1 MQQASIF
8 KGPTKLPESDNT
20 LVVFFKDGSMSSPV
34 RYCSSCEEWH
44 SPAGDLRESNIHQWA
59 YKDEFYEAF
68 NIPKFEGE
76 NTEKESNAGKD
87 RAAEM
92 LFKLVLLSALSS
104 ATKQKSHSFF

>member
-8 KGPTKLPESDNT
+8 KGPTELPESDNT

-59 YKDEFYEAF
+59 YKDEFYEAL

-76 NTEKESNAGKD
+76 STEKD

>member
-8 KGPTKLPESDNT
+8 KGPKELPESDNT

-68 NIPKFEGE
+68 NIPKFEGD